1 MIQVYVAG
9 KNMER
14 AKSVMEAI
22 RQNGDSVIFDWLIDL
37 KEETD
42 VSNID
47 KAFKEREGVRNCDIL
62 VYLWES
68 DQESARYEAGMAMG
82 LGKPIIIC
90 GKHKSFFFNLP
101 EIITVDEDSEIIPAI
116 KKLSDKRR

>member
-1 MIQVYVAG
+1 MVQVYVAG

-14 AKSVMEAI
+14 AKSVMDAI

-42 VSNID
+42 ISNID

-62 VYLWES
+62 IYLWES

-90 GKHKSFFFNLP
+90 RKHKSFFFNFP
-101 EIITVDEDSEIIPAI
+101 EIITVGEDSEIIPAI
-116 KKLSDKRR
+116 KKLSYKSR